1 MEFIY
6 LFSCLMYFLY
16 LFIVYTDCLFTRKL
30 YSNWHH
36 NQHIYDAY
44 FKIGILS
51 LRLRCRFIEISVM
64 CLCDD
69 QSVKYV
75 ALMVL
80 MKLHIEHSCVTQY
93 RFTHYLPISSRDFS
107 HTSIGGWLK
116 NNCSWK
122 RMDDRIQTSQDVIL
136 EAPRG
141 LKCLSGA
148 LRASQDL
155 LLFTSWLWHIL
166 MKNGCSLFFFFFFF
180 VYRCLTTGLTF
191 SDEMVHD

>member
-1 MEFIY
+1 M
-6 LFSCLMYFLY
+6 
-16 LFIVYTDCLFTRKL
+16 TRVW
-30 YSNWHH
+30 NT
-36 NQHIYDAY
+36 
-44 FKIGILS
+44 
-51 LRLRCRFIEISVM
+51 
-64 CLCDD
+64 
-69 QSVKYV
+69 
-75 ALMVL
+75 LMVL

-116 NNCSWK
+116 SNCTWK